1 MEIYCRESDRLVECV
16 KSGHAGKMI
25 LLCGRP
31 AIGKTTAAEY
41 LAEKIA
47 ESIDLKE
54 IVVSPLSPGR
64 RGKADKLISVF
75 GTVSGKKVM
84 VVDTLDILCGMLG
97 EKISRSELV
106 RCLKKY
112 AEQTGCI
119 IIVVVGLSRGV
130 EARVDHY
137 PRIHDAIAVMGNI
150 EDFAAVLSVYRG
162 NYYTPS
168 GDSILQISW
177 L

>member
-1 MEIYCRESDRLVECV
+1 MEIYCRESDRLIECV
-16 KSGHAGKMI
+16 KNGRAGTMV

-47 ESIDLKE
+47 ESIDRKK
-54 IVVSPLSPGR
+54 IGDFSLSPGR
-64 RGKADKLISVF
+64 RGKPDKIISVF
-75 GTVSGKKVM
+75 GTASGKKVM
-84 VVDTLDILCGMLG
+84 VVDTIDILCETLG

-106 RCLKKY
+106 RCMKMY

-119 IIVVVGLSRGV
+119 IIVVAGLSRGV
-130 EARVDHY
+130 ETREDHY
-137 PRIHDAIAVMGNI
+137 PRLCDAIEVMGNI
-150 EDFAAVLSVYRG
+150 EDFDAVLSVYRE

-168 GDSILQISW
+168 GNSILQISW
-177 L
+177 H